1 MSSINDILKSKN
13 TTILDI
19 SIKTDSPYSSLY
31 NSSRND
37 VSNWKIS
44 TLNTFAKGLNM
55 NAGELLNLLQESDLP
70 EIKFDDSKL
79 ELQGY
84 IFSKEQKDLYFYM
97 KKVITDSA
105 IQGFIPT
112 KEEIESLILSLS
124 DNKSNLYTKWRSN
137 WKNNLFM
144 KLKTFQESKK

>member
-144 KLKTFQESKK
+144 KLKAFQESKK

>member
-1 MSSINDILKSKN
+1 MNSINDILKSKN

-144 KLKTFQESKK
+144 KLKAFQESKK